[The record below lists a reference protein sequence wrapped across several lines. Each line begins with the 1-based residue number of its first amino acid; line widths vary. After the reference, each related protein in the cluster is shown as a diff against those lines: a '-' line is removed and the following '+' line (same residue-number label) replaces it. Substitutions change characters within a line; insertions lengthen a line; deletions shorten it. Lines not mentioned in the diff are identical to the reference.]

1 MPNMAH
7 LPRFR
12 RRKEVPAGPP
22 LITNGLP
29 GPSTASASNSSTD
42 PNGKITPPP
51 GDLAPLPVPESPL
64 RPFGGK
70 LSPFS
75 RVFHRSQ
82 KRARDSPPAS
92 MPHSPLAAPA
102 QPTSGSVDGRPVS
115 PLSLKMDTTGLPAAE
130 GGKGELLQ
138 APQQGQG
145 QQLSGKS
152 SSTSLQVP
160 KQVKMPAFLETSDVD
175 IEFKFGELVWLER
188 MRIQQGIEN
197 ESSSNFSPDFRWAR
211 VKGPHLRRLDRYMN
225 IQPWHNHRI
234 KLQVPE
240 GKLDYVNASPIVLH
254 PFPINGQQREPDRY
268 IAMQGPKYNS
278 VDHVW
283 RMIVEQVESP
293 GVIVMLTETHDGHM
307 EKCFPYFPQ
316 SKEDPPLEI
325 NERDEFGDG
334 FRATVRCDG
343 IEETPAGDAI
353 ELRKLVITVHSRGSR
368 QPRKKSRSPA
378 RLFTNGRD
386 KTPEPTSAAT
396 EPERDA
402 DMDIK
407 MKSPVSIPTN
417 SSSTLDVP
425 VEDESSTATP
435 SPTDETTPTVAE
447 EKVLWHFLYKKWPDF
462 GVPLLEDLDSF
473 FALMQL
479 SREKNA
485 GPHNPRIVHCS
496 AGVGRSGTFI
506 ALEHLM
512 RELDAGVLE
521 NYDEMIAAMKSRRGS
536 QIQTPINTTITREGG
551 EWDRDQEG
559 SLPGVVGDEAGGRGG
574 VLMYGED
581 LIFETVNQLREQR
594 KMMVQ
599 AEGQYLFIYEVL
611 RKLWGERYGW
621 DKVGVRGGE
630 VEEEGEEEEG
640 KRDDHREGEPAK
652 KRVEVEFEKSDGGGG
667 RGDPFA

>member
-1 MPNMAH
+1 MPTMAH

-12 RRKEVPAGPP
+12 RAKKELPASPP

-29 GPSTASASNSSTD
+29 GPSNNSTTTTTTTTD
-42 PNGKITPPP
+42 PNSGGKITPPP
-51 GDLAPLPVPESPL
+51 GDLSLLPVPESPL

-92 MPHSPLAAPA
+92 MPHSPLATAAAAATAPMA
-102 QPTSGSVDGRPVS
+102 GSVDGRPVS
-115 PLSLKMDTTGLPAAE
+115 PLSLKMDTSGLQTRTA
-130 GGKGELLQ
+130 GENGDGQQQQQLLQ
-138 APQQGQG
+138 VPQEG
-145 QQLSGKS
+145 QQLKEKTS
-152 SSTSLQVP
+152 SSSLQVP
-160 KQVKMPAFLETSDVD
+160 RQVKMPAFLESSDVD

-188 MRIQQGIEN
+188 MRIQQGLEN
-197 ESSSNFSPDFRWAR
+197 ENSSNFSPDFRWAR

-254 PFPINGQQREPDRY
+254 PFPINGQPREPDRY
-268 IAMQGPKYNS
+268 IAMQGPKQS
-278 VDHVW
+278 SMDHVW
-283 RMIVEQVESP
+283 RMVVEQVESP
-293 GVIVMLTETHDGHM
+293 GVIVMLTETHEGHM
-307 EKCFPYFPQ
+307 EKCFPYFPRN
-316 SKEDPPLEI
+316 KEDPPLEI

-343 IEETPAGDAI
+343 LEPTAAGDAI
-353 ELRKLVITVHSRGSR
+353 ELRKLVITVHSRGG
-368 QPRKKSRSPA
+368 QVRKKSRSPV

-386 KTPEPTSAAT
+386 KTPEPTPAAT

-402 DMDIK
+402 DMDVK
-407 MKSPVSIPTN
+407 MKSPVAAPTS
-417 SSSTLDVP
+417 SSSTLEVP
-425 VEDESSTATP
+425 VLDEDSTP
-435 SPTDETTPTVAE
+435 SPTESASGEAAAAAVVE
-447 EKVLWHFLYKKWPDF
+447 EKILWHFLYKKWPDF
-462 GVPLLEDLDSF
+462 GVPALEDLDSF
-473 FALMQL
+473 FTLMRL

-512 RELDAGVLE
+512 REMEAGVLE
-521 NYDEMIAAMKSRRGS
+521 NYDEMVAAANSRAGS
-536 QIQTPINTTITREGG
+536 V
-551 EWDRDQEG
+551 
-559 SLPGVVGDEAGGRGG
+559 S
-574 VLMYGED
+574 GED
-581 LIFETVNQLREQR
+581 LIFDTVNQLREQR

-599 AEGQYLFIYEVL
+599 AEGQYLFIYEVM

-621 DKVGVRGGE
+621 DKVVGGRLRGGE
-630 VEEEGEEEEG
+630 GQEEGEGVMGEQT
-640 KRDDHREGEPAK
+640 RDDHREGEPAK
-652 KRVEVEFEKSDGGGG
+652 KRVEVEFEKSNG
-667 RGDPFA
+667 GDPFA